1 MSMPKWFLL
10 VPLALGFNLLSAR
23 GDEPP
28 AAKPA
33 DAPKLSPMEQ
43 NWLDLAGDE
52 LPAAR
57 ALLRMSTTPRE
68 SVEFLKVHL
77 QPLKLDAEELTQAL
91 VRLDSEDPKVWKAE
105 FENLEYF
112 DPRLAVDLETL
123 MENVTTKPLRQ
134 RLVEILSSREAGS
147 LGEGDVSLRKIGGN
161 NFNFVSG
168 IGSWWAEAK
177 ISRLGTDAWRGANK
191 KWARAVRA
199 IALLEHIKS
208 PEAIGLLKDL
218 STGHPDAEPTKFAVE
233 AIARLEG
240 KETAK
245 DAKP

>member
-1 MSMPKWFLL
+1 
-10 VPLALGFNLLSAR
+10 
-23 GDEPP
+23 
-28 AAKPA
+28 
-33 DAPKLSPMEQ
+33 
-43 NWLDLAGDE
+43 
-52 LPAAR
+52 
-57 ALLRMSTTPRE
+57 
-68 SVEFLKVHL
+68 
-77 QPLKLDAEELTQAL
+77 
-91 VRLDSEDPKVWKAE
+91 
-105 FENLEYF
+105 
-112 DPRLAVDLETL
+112 